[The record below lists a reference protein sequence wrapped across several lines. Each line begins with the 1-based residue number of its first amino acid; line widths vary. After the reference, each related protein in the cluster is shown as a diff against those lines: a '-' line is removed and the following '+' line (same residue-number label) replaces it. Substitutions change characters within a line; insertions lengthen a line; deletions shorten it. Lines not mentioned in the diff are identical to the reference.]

1 MKIDEETGE
10 ETDFEYFY
18 PHGVDCLIVLV
29 PTLRRRESFI
39 FKILHESA
47 TILILVTFC
56 MYVMVRILIDCAPI
70 SDWFSEFMVTLSIF
84 LAQKFIRSPKSTREY
99 IWINGLLMFAFVAVV
114 ILSSIL
120 YRNLVINQYE
130 PEIDT
135 AEQLADLNLN
145 IMMLNGEQ
153 AWTTKT

>member
-1 MKIDEETGE
+1 
-10 ETDFEYFY
+10 
-18 PHGVDCLIVLV
+18 
-29 PTLRRRESFI
+29 
-39 FKILHESA
+39 
-47 TILILVTFC
+47 
-56 MYVMVRILIDCAPI
+56 
-70 SDWFSEFMVTLSIF
+70 
-84 LAQKFIRSPKSTREY
+84 
-99 IWINGLLMFAFVAVV
+99 MFAFVAVV